1 MLSQLER
8 ALKGNEKAALAV
20 LRMAG
25 HVDLLNGGDGSAD
38 GDQLSP
44 ADEKILAQLLGDQKT
59 LRNGEVEMSSLKD
72 IKLSPAVLRALA
84 DDKIRNDFMSFVI
97 KVFETILPGEHLHLN
112 WHIAAMAYQLDQ
124 IRLGKSRRL
133 VITIPPRHLKSIVVS
148 VALTAFLWG
157 TTLL

>member
-1 MLSQLER
+1 MKKSSR
-8 ALKGNEKAALAV
+8 SCWV
-20 LRMAG
+20 TR
-25 HVDLLNGGDGSAD
+25 
-38 GDQLSP
+38 
-44 ADEKILAQLLGDQKT
+44 KT
-59 LRNGEVEMSSLKD
+59 LQNGEIEMASSKD

-148 VALTAFLWG
+148 VAFTAFLLG
-157 TTLL
+157 HDPTLKIVCVSYSNDLAAKHAGCVRCST